1 MKGVHKN
8 MALYKF
14 IFFLNW
20 LYASQFNFLVNGK
33 VENINAQNIE
43 FRSNDDRTVI
53 VFNFFHKEEIKNIHL
68 LNASTQRKYSKNSSY
83 ENPSYSDSYDRYS
96 IIRKADTVSVVG
108 NGKGYY
114 KISLTINTKDFHPQ
128 WI

>member
-1 MKGVHKN
+1 

-20 LYASQFNFLVNGK
+20 LYASQFNFLINGK
-33 VENINAQNIE
+33 VQNINAQNIE
-43 FRSNDDRTVI
+43 FRANDERTII
-53 VFNFFHKEEIKNIHL
+53 VFNFFHKEEIRNIHL
-68 LNASTQRKYSKNSSY
+68 LNVSTKRKYSKNSSY
-83 ENPSYSDSYDRYS
+83 EDPSYSDSYDRYS
-96 IIRKADTVSVVG
+96 IIRKADAVSIVG

-114 KISLTINTKDFHPQ
+114 KISLVVNTKDFHPQ